1 MRKLIVV
8 LSIAVLG
15 LVSASYASN
24 VRGAKGKKIVNFSAS
39 AALACS
45 GPATVYSVFAGT
57 ATAAIT
63 DYIVLRDS
71 NTANTTSTPSFY
83 IVATS
88 TAEKQVTLDPPLIF
102 QNGVS
107 INGPATMPFFGVSCE
122 AGYATG
128 GE

>member
-1 MRKLIVV
+1 MKKLIVF
-8 LSIAVLG
+8 LFAIG
-15 LVSASYASN
+15 LASSAFAASS
-24 VRGAKGKKIVNFSAS
+24 VRGGKGKKVVNFSAS

-83 IVATS
+83 MVAIS
-88 TAEKQVTLDPPLIF
+88 TAEKWISFDPPLIF
-102 QNGVS
+102 NNGVS
-107 INGPATMPFFGVSCE
+107 INGPATMPWFGVQCE
-122 AGYATG
+122 AGYATQ